1 MLFTRLLHA
10 LQQPFGFYT
19 DRGEGVK
26 FRRCICTVLAVLTA
40 AAMLSS
46 CEEKVTKGDKLVN
59 EAVKLYEDGDY
70 SSALN
75 SLTEA
80 ELEELK
86 SVSADTLFFYMGE
99 SYFKTGDY
107 EKSLEAHLKAV
118 ELRPDLF
125 KSYVTIGVCYSKL
138 GDKKEALK
146 AYSKALEYDPLNGDS
161 VGLYVSLG
169 AIYIS
174 NGKPFTAI
182 EYLESAASIYPEHAA
197 AHAYL
202 AMAYAMAYEKEKSQ
216 QELEIAE
223 ALGYTKI
230 EEVKEK
236 IGRLGR

>member
-1 MLFTRLLHA
+1 
-10 LQQPFGFYT
+10 
-19 DRGEGVK
+19 
-26 FRRCICTVLAVLTA
+26 
-40 AAMLSS
+40 MLSS
-46 CEEKVTKGDKLVN
+46 CKEEKVTEGDKLVN

-75 SLTEA
+75 NLTEA
-80 ELEELK
+80 ELSELK
-86 SVSADTLFFYMGE
+86 SVSADTLFFYLGE

-138 GDKKEALK
+138 GDKKQALN
-146 AYSKALEYDPLNGDS
+146 AYSKALEYDPVNGES

-169 AIYIS
+169 ALYIS

-182 EYLESAASIYPEHAA
+182 EYLESAAAIYPEHAA

-202 AMAYAMAYEKEKSQ
+202 AVAYAMAYETEKSQ
-216 QELEIAE
+216 LELEIAE

-236 IGRLGR
+236 IGRLKR